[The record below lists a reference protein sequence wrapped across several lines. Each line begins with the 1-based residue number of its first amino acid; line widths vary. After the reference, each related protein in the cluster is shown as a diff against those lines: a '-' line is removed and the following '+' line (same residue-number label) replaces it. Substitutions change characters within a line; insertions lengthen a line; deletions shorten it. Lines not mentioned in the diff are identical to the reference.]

1 MFWIEEFYNLE
12 YRIESID
19 QQIIRIAEA
28 SYSMSVDK
36 SSRKIIDLM
45 LDKNKLINKYFEYE
59 ERFNELQPKIKTMF
73 ELRYKENKT
82 FKQIAEELKTSIRT
96 VQRWISLVKE
106 ECYDKC
112 RKIGRIDKEKSNDLL
127 SHIK

>member
-106 ECYDKC
+106 E
-112 RKIGRIDKEKSNDLL
+112 
-127 SHIK
+127 